1 MKQLFIVLL
10 SIFIFSCNP
19 SKEHEGEVVKN
30 VKVVGRSLA
39 GYDFCFENSG
49 NGVAIA
55 TAYKA
60 ALSL

>member
-30 VKVVGRSLA
+30 VKGEYFILRGEHAFGEERYELIPI
-39 GYDFCFENSG
+39 DTNK
-49 NGVAIA
+49 
-55 TAYKA
+55 YKTFN
-60 ALSL
+60 

>member
-1 MKQLFIVLL
+1 MGVKVNTGLVPVDEQDM
-10 SIFIFSCNP
+10 
-19 SKEHEGEVVKN
+19 EVVKN

-39 GYDFCFENSG
+39 GYDFCFEKSG